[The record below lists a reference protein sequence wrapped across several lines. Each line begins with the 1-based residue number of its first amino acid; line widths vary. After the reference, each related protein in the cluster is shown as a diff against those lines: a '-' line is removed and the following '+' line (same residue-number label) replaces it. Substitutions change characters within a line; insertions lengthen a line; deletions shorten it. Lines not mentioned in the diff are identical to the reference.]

1 MYSLKDLITESRLKR
16 QVKKLT
22 YDDKKKFIIDILYI
36 ITIVGVLYFVFKYLL
51 SWILPFIIGFVIA
64 YILKP
69 IGDVISDVTKLKNK
83 NKGISI
89 FVISFFYVL
98 IIVIIGFI
106 IANIWS
112 LIYEFISILPGS
124 YNQIIEPMI
133 LSVND
138 WVISFIGTLS
148 PEVAGLISNILSN
161 VLDILATAVSS
172 ASKTI
177 LLSVT
182 RIAQKIPIYFIT
194 LLFSIIC
201 SVLITVDY
209 DNVSAFLT
217 RQIPGKARKLLFDIK
232 KILVGTIFKMIKA
245 YFILS
250 FIAFIEMCIGF
261 AILGINHAIS
271 IAAFIAFLDFLPLIG
286 VGGVLIPWGIY
297 EIVLGRKF
305 VGIGLII
312 IYIIIYIVRSALEP
326 RVIGKQIG
334 LSSLVTIVSMFVGF
348 KIFGFIGFIIAPI
361 IAIVIK
367 QLNDNKKI
375 NIYY

>member
-1 MYSLKDLITESRLKR
+1 MREI
-16 QVKKLT
+16 T

-36 ITIVGVLYFVFKYLL
+36 IAIVGVLYFVFKYLL
-51 SWILPFIIGFVIA
+51 SWIMPFVIGFIIA

-69 IGDVISDVTKLKNK
+69 VGDLIGNMTKFKNS
-83 NKGISI
+83 NKGVSI
-89 FVISFFYVL
+89 FVISFFYVF
-98 IIVIIGFI
+98 IIIIFGVII
-106 IANIWS
+106 ARIWG
-112 LIYEFISILPGS
+112 LIYEFIGSLPGL
-124 YNQIIEPMI
+124 YNQSIEPVI
-133 LSVND
+133 LSIND
-138 WVISFIGTLS
+138 WVVSLIGASS
-148 PEVAGLISNILSN
+148 PEVAGLISDIFSNIL
-161 VLDILATAVSS
+161 DMLASAISG

-182 RIAQKIPIYFIT
+182 RIAQRIPIYFIT

-209 DNVSAFLT
+209 DNVSAFIT
-217 RQIPGKARKLLFDIK
+217 RQIPEKGYKLLFDIR

-261 AILGINHAIS
+261 AVLGVEHIIS
-271 IAAFIAFLDFLPLIG
+271 IAVFIALLDFLPLIG

-297 EIVLGRKF
+297 EIIIGQRFL
-305 VGIGLII
+305 GIGLLVL
-312 IYIIIYIVRSALEP
+312 YIIMYIVRSTLEP
-326 RVIGKQIG
+326 RVLGKQIG
-334 LSSLVTIVSMFVGF
+334 LSSLVTVVAMFVGF
-348 KIFGFIGFIIAPI
+348 KIFGFIGFIIAPM

-375 NIYY
+375 NIYR